1 MDYVIIQHTIEEKVK
16 HMNNKLTL
24 TDEKPFNTGA
34 ERFKHYPKLKESKM
48 EAAESEGNEEDLD
61 LQKNESK
68 KVKRLVM
75 TTIKVRVPFG
85 ISSNK
90 YEEKQPTYEGPDFY
104 TLPKNWVKPS
114 FNIKSKLNWF
124 Y

>member
-48 EAAESEGNEEDLD
+48 EATESEGNEEDLD
-61 LQKNESK
+61 LQKN
-68 KVKRLVM
+68 
-75 TTIKVRVPFG
+75 
-85 ISSNK
+85 
-90 YEEKQPTYEGPDFY
+90 
-104 TLPKNWVKPS
+104 
-114 FNIKSKLNWF
+114 
-124 Y
+124 